1 MLGDWS
7 NRLGWK
13 SFAVACSG
21 LGFDPPVTRSGFAPA
36 QAESTKSNAAAAQPM
51 TKGVN
56 RRLDPM
62 IERII
67 AYNLPTQKFSA
78 GNERGQHRQSRSC
91 SPTMRDRKS
100 VV

>member
-7 NRLGWK
+7 NRLGSK

-21 LGFDPPVTRSGFAPA
+21 LGFDPPLTRSGFAPA
-36 QAESTKSNAAAAQPM
+36 QAEAESTKSIAAAARPIA
-51 TKGVN
+51 KGLN

-67 AYNLPTQKFSA
+67 ADNLPI
-78 GNERGQHRQSRSC
+78 
-91 SPTMRDRKS
+91 
-100 VV
+100 